1 MYYFYQYSNV
11 TPLLSIPIRNDVVR
25 TFAYG
30 RSMKDLANELEDY
43 YSLLVYPNKAV
54 NFLDSHDLVRFLN
67 ENYHLD
73 RYRMALALTMTL
85 PGIPVIYYGD
95 ESYLVSRDGKG
106 DPYNRPMMV
115 FNNTTEA
122 ARIIRTLAA
131 LRKTNDALAFGD
143 FRTIYADYNV
153 WAFERAFGSHRH
165 LVVLNKGSEKNLK
178 LSHNWSDGTYRD
190 ALYGADMVVNSGKAL
205 VTLPRN
211 SFYVFHIEDDQ
222 NEPLI
227 GSVTPYIAQPGQKI
241 LIAGAGFGKSG
252 TVFIGGE
259 KARIISWNWSQILV
273 EVPRL
278 KTSDAWVPVYV

>member
-1 MYYFYQYSNV
+1 
-11 TPLLSIPIRNDVVR
+11 
-25 TFAYG
+25 
-30 RSMKDLANELEDY
+30 
-43 YSLLVYPNKAV
+43 
-54 NFLDSHDLVRFLN
+54 
-67 ENYHLD
+67 
-73 RYRMALALTMTL
+73 
-85 PGIPVIYYGD
+85 
-95 ESYLVSRDGKG
+95 
-106 DPYNRPMMV
+106 MMV

-143 FRTIYADYNV
+143 FRTIYTDYNV
-153 WAFERAFGSHRH
+153 WAFERAFGSHRL
-165 LVVLNKGSEKNLK
+165 LVVLNNGPEKNLT
-178 LSHNWSDGTYRD
+178 LSLNWSDGTYRD
-190 ALYGADMVVNSGKAL
+190 ALYGADMVVNRGKAL

-211 SFYVFHIEDDQ
+211 SFYMFHIEDDQ

-278 KTSDAWVPVYV
+278 KTSDAWVPVYVEVDGKDSNRVKLRYYSENEIPALVVNGSNLTGGLRSMETFLSWRSRGISSNRARAITSPLSHFQTARSFQSSSTAVFHGANLSPLTLPSMEKLVLRSSSIRSHR